1 MAANLDSLLSNIEP
15 DQQTA
20 IRAFFQQLT
29 STPVK
34 SPEQAQAEKQAEARD
49 VARTLAT
56 VLKPAKPDAYDG
68 AIDAD
73 ACLNFL
79 DNQAEYF
86 KLVNLDHEH
95 WVPYTVANLR
105 KDARAWWRSSG
116 LDTGTIS
123 WTEFEN
129 AFTSYHTPPNSVTA
143 ARAALDSLEQRK
155 SSVAA

>member
-1 MAANLDSLLSNIEP
+1 MAANLDSLLSNIDP

-20 IRAFFQQLT
+20 IRAFIQQLLST
-29 STPVK
+29 SAPVK

-79 DNQAEYF
+79 GNQAEYF

-95 WVPYTVANLR
+95 W
-105 KDARAWWRSSG
+105 
-116 LDTGTIS
+116 
-123 WTEFEN
+123 
-129 AFTSYHTPPNSVTA
+129 
-143 ARAALDSLEQRK
+143 
-155 SSVAA
+155 